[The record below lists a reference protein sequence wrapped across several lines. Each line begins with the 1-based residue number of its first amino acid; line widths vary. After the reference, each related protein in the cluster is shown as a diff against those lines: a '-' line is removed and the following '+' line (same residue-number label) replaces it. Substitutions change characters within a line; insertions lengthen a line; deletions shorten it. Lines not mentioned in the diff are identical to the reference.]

1 MTARSGKDGNKR
13 SVVILDPD
21 DGSPLIVI
29 PPRAPEK
36 ADKALPA
43 GGEAPP
49 PADKKADKK

>member
-1 MTARSGKDGNKR
+1 MTARSRKDGNAR

-29 PPRAPEK
+29 APPTKTEQ

-43 GGEAPP
+43 GRETAP
-49 PADKKADKK
+49 PADKK

>member
-36 ADKALPA
+36 ADKAVPA
-43 GGEAPP
+43 GGETPP